1 MPGRIQEKISI
12 GYRFRRADIVD
23 FLMNKIRALFIL
35 LTLVIPIGLS
45 TAAQSDELLT
55 CAQGGVC
62 KLGDIGPGGGIV
74 FYVRSEKTFFVWKA
88 TPNAEGDLAYAADG
102 WKYLEVA
109 PKTWSGGKSDPIMN
123 WCDNTNARAAWT
135 KDLQG
140 RDWSYKWVTGKIQT
154 GFLAST
160 GFGNTETIA
169 KNCKSGAATAARKY
183 RGGDKS
189 DWYLPRITEINQL
202 VFFAGGIPE
211 PTNAC
216 CIKYFPKKQSA
227 SFGSSEYAVNW
238 GSAYWTSSFS
248 FGKLAN
254 QNQGQDRIRLGS
266 NGPSS
271 ELPFVR
277 PIRAF

>member
-1 MPGRIQEKISI
+1 MKRIC
-12 GYRFRRADIVD
+12 
-23 FLMNKIRALFIL
+23 ALFAL
-35 LTLVIPIGLS
+35 LMLVFPIEFSAEANG
-45 TAAQSDELLT
+45 DETTT

-62 KLGDIGPGGGIV
+62 NLGDTGPGGGIV
-74 FYVRSEKTFFVWKA
+74 FYMRNEKTFYVWKA
-88 TPNAEGDLAYAADG
+88 TPNAEGDLAYVAEG

-109 PKTWSGGKSDPIMN
+109 PKTWAGGKSDPKMS
-123 WCDNTNARAAWT
+123 WCNNTNYRASWT

-140 RDWSYKWVTGKIQT
+140 RDWSNKWITGKIQS

-160 GFGNTETIA
+160 GFGNSETIA
-169 KNCKSGAATAARKY
+169 KNCKSGAATAARNY
-183 RGGDKS
+183 RGGDKT
-189 DWYLPRITEINQL
+189 DWYLPRVTELNQL
-202 VFFAGGIPE
+202 VFFAGGILE

-216 CIKYFPKKQSA
+216 CIKYFPKQQSPSFA
-227 SFGSSEYAVNW
+227 SSAFAVQWGSS
-238 GSAYWTSSFS
+238 YWVSSFS

-254 QNQGQDRIRLGS
+254 QYQGPNGMRLGS

>member
-1 MPGRIQEKISI
+1 MKKI
-12 GYRFRRADIVD
+12 G
-23 FLMNKIRALFIL
+23 ALFTLLIL
-35 LTLVIPIGLS
+35 ILPIGLS
-45 TAAQSDELLT
+45 SVANGDEVIP

-62 KLGDIGPGGGIV
+62 NLGDIGPGGGMV
-74 FYVRSEKTFFVWKA
+74 FYLRSQKTFYVWNA
-88 TPNAEGDLAYAADG
+88 TPNAEGDQVYAADG

-109 PKTWSGGKSDPIMN
+109 PKTWSGGKSDPKMN
-123 WCDNTNARAAWT
+123 WCDNTNSRAAWT

-140 RDWSYKWVTGKIQT
+140 RDWYGKWVTGKIQS
-154 GFLAST
+154 GFLASS

-169 KNCKSGAATAARKY
+169 KNCKSGAASAARKY
-183 RGGDKS
+183 RGGEKT
-189 DWYLPRITEINQL
+189 DWYLPRITELNQL
-202 VFFAGGIPE
+202 AFFAGGILE

-216 CIKYFPKKQSA
+216 CIKYFPKKQSSSFAA
-227 SFGSSEYAVNW
+227 SAYAVNW
-238 GSAYWTSSFS
+238 GSAYWVSSFT

-254 QNQGQDRIRLGS
+254 QFQGQDRMRLGS